1 MIYLDNAATSFP
13 KPACVITEMDRCMRE
28 YCANPGRGGHYLSLQ
43 ASMAVTNAR
52 NTVCKLF
59 NISDP
64 MRLAFT
70 KNATEALNI
79 AIKSLASPECHII
92 TTPMEHNA
100 VMRPLRTLE
109 RDMGIELSVVRGGI
123 RGEVDPDDIKREIKS
138 NTTLII
144 CTLSSNVNGIIM
156 PVAEI
161 GRLSRQYGT
170 AFLVDASQG
179 AGSVNVDVEAQC
191 IDMLAFPGHK
201 GLLGPQGTG
210 GLYVREGIRLK
221 TLMEGGTGSNSEYIY
236 QPEMMPD
243 MLESGTLNTP
253 GIVGLGAGAGYV
265 GMIGTE
271 IIHEYK
277 NRLVRLMIDG
287 LSQIPGVILYSD
299 ADIDKN
305 SGIVAMNIAE
315 MDSSELS
322 NILDKDY
329 GILTRAGLHCSP
341 AAHRTL
347 GTLRQGIVRFSFG
360 CFNTEN
366 DVFSVLEAVARISY
380 NAGFNIW

>member
-13 KPACVITEMDRCMRE
+13 KPACVISEMDKCMRE
-28 YCANPGRGGHYLSLQ
+28 YCANPGRGGHYLSMKAAL
-43 ASMAVTNAR
+43 AVANAR

-79 AIKSLASPECHII
+79 AIKSLASPGCHVI
-92 TTPMEHNA
+92 TTAMEHNA

-109 RDMGIELSVVRGGI
+109 RDMGIEVSVARGGI
-123 RGEVDPDDIKREIKS
+123 WGEIGPDDIKREIKA
-138 NTTLII
+138 NTSLII

-161 GRLSRQYGT
+161 GYISRQHGI

-179 AGSVNVDVEAQC
+179 AGSIPVDVEAQC

-210 GLYVREGIRLK
+210 GLYVRDGIRLK
-221 TLMEGGTGSNSEYIY
+221 TLMEGGTGSNSEYMY

-265 GMIGTE
+265 GTVGTE
-271 IIHEYK
+271 KIHEYK
-277 NRLVRLMIDG
+277 SRLVRLLIDG

-299 ADIDKN
+299 ADKERN
-305 SGIVAMNIAE
+305 SGIVAMNIAD
-315 MDSSELS
+315 MDSAELS
-322 NILDKDY
+322 SILDKEY
-329 GILTRAGLHCSP
+329 GIMTRAGLHCSP
-341 AAHRTL
+341 AAHSVL
-347 GTLRQGIVRFSFG
+347 GTLRQGVVRFSFG
-360 CFNTEN
+360 CFNTE
-366 DVFSVLEAVARISY
+366 DEVFSVVDAVARTAY
-380 NAGFNIW
+380 NAGFRVW